1 MRRTVRAAIVGIV
14 VILALVFLVPIVPS
28 TFTTNATMP
37 CALEG
42 LPCALGPITSQNPSG
57 MITYHLWFSLSY
69 SEWGVGIVYS
79 PDFGVV
85 WL

>member
-1 MRRTVRAAIVGIV
+1 MRRATKAVIIGIA
-14 VILALVFLVPIVPS
+14 VILAFVFFVPVVPS

-42 LPCALGPITSQNPSG
+42 YPCPLGPISSQNPSG
-57 MITYHLWFSLSY
+57 MITYHLWWSLSY
-69 SEWGVGIVYS
+69 SVWGVGLVYS
-79 PDFGVV
+79 PDFGVI

>member
-1 MRRTVRAAIVGIV
+1 MRRVTKAVIIGIA
-14 VILALVFLVPIVPS
+14 VILAFVFFVPIVPS

-42 LPCALGPITSQNPSG
+42 YPCPLGSITSQNPSG
-57 MITYHLWFSLSY
+57 MVTYHLWFSLSY
-69 SEWGVGIVYS
+69 SEWSVGIVYS

>member
-1 MRRTVRAAIVGIV
+1 MRRRATVVIVGIV
-14 VILALVFLVPIVPS
+14 VILAFIFFVPIVPS

-42 LPCALGPITSQNPSG
+42 YPCPLGPITSANPSG
-57 MITYHLWFSLSY
+57 MVTYHLESSLSY
-69 SEWGVGIVYS
+69 SEWGMGIVYS

>member
-1 MRRTVRAAIVGIV
+1 MRRTAKATVIGIV
-14 VILALVFLVPIVPS
+14 VILAFVFFVPIVPS

-42 LPCALGPITSQNPSG
+42 YPCPLGPITSQNPSG
-57 MITYHLWFSLSY
+57 MIMYHLWFSLSY
-69 SEWGVGIVYS
+69 FEWGAGIVYS

>member
-1 MRRTVRAAIVGIV
+1 MRRATKAVIIGIA
-14 VILALVFLVPIVPS
+14 VILAFVFFVPVVPS

-42 LPCALGPITSQNPSG
+42 YPCPLGPISSQNPSG
-57 MITYHLWFSLSY
+57 MITYHLWWSLSY
-69 SEWGVGIVYS
+69 SVWGVGLFYS
-79 PDFGVV
+79 PDFGVI